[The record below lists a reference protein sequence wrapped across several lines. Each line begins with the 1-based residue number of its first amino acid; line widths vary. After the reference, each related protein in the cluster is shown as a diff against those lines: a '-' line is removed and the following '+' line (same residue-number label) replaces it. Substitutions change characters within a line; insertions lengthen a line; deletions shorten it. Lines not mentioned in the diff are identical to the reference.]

1 MIELHLLGIEGH
13 IKTQQLRQN
22 VLKAARALG
31 SPVHLVAVTE
41 IDELIRYNV
50 SGTPALIANDRIL
63 FEKDVPTSEE
73 LEHHLRQLL
82 PNRKIH
88 WNMNTILVPVDFS
101 DCSRQAYLYAL
112 ELAKIYQ
119 AKVRLVHCYAP
130 AFDPDQP
137 VIVQPMQENF
147 KMATDRL
154 RKFSQLHPN
163 EDEGP
168 VSVKTE
174 IAYEAVLG
182 FAVEEIVRLS
192 KTKEVSMVVMGTTGE
207 HGILENIFG
216 SVSSSVSQNAH
227 CPVLLVPKG
236 SHFAPLKKVVF
247 AANYA
252 SVDPGSIDKVLELA
266 EYFQSSIHFIHVKEE
281 DDRSNLLQE
290 QILDALFSGKPPA
303 VPITMEN
310 IQDDSVVE
318 GILGECADKDADLAV
333 VITKH
338 RSFWNKLMHQSV
350 SKKLALATKLPL
362 LVFHTDDPDK
372 ET

>member
-13 IKTQQLRQN
+13 KKTQQLRQN
-22 VLKAARALG
+22 VLQAARALG

-41 IDELIRYNV
+41 IDELIRYNI

-63 FEKDVPTSEE
+63 FERDVPSSEE
-73 LEHHLRQLL
+73 VEHHLRQFLL
-82 PNRKIH
+82 NRTINWH
-88 WNMNTILVPVDFS
+88 MDTILVPVDFS
-101 DCSRQAYLYAL
+101 DCSRRAYLYAL

-147 KMATDRL
+147 NIATDRL

-168 VSVKTE
+168 ISVRTKVS
-174 IAYEAVLG
+174 YEAILG
-182 FAVEEIVRLS
+182 IAVEEIVRLT
-192 KTKEVSMVVMGTTGE
+192 KTKEVSMVVMGTTGK
-207 HGILENIFG
+207 HGVLENIFG

-236 SHFAPLKKVVF
+236 SEFTPFKKVVY
-247 AANYA
+247 AANYE
-252 SVDPGSIDKVLELA
+252 SIDPGSFDKVLELA

-281 DDRSNLLQE
+281 DDHSNLLQE
-290 QILDALFSGKPPA
+290 QILEALFSGRPPA
-303 VPITMEN
+303 VPITLEN
-310 IQDDSVVE
+310 VQGASVVE
-318 GILGECADKDADLAV
+318 GILAQCADKEADLAV

-338 RSFWNKLMHQSV
+338 RSFWNKLIHQSV
-350 SKKLALATKLPL
+350 SKKIALSTTLPL
-362 LVFHTDDPDK
+362 LVFHTDDQA
-372 ET
+372 